1 MPAHRFNQHH
11 ARNGLPAG
19 ALDRYNS
26 QFRLRQLAVDL
37 AVRQQPEVA
46 VLLRPD
52 MRPCSSWKF
61 ERVASAG
68 ASWRLRVRGCRWGG
82 RGEAWATPVPETEAE
97 SFVLRPNTVVVPRSR
112 MHPGFIDDAIAAGS
126 FGAIAKFVSLRDA
139 LLRGAYANVSA
150 RTILET
156 IGGQVP
162 AGNGRPDVFPEA
174 LLHYHLNLAGVEVL
188 QTRFHKGDAGIWTMG
203 HCPNDLK
210 LTRPKA
216 TGLRRRG
223 GERPPRRACAASLVE
238 QHSVATC
245 VAGSTFGCKQ
255 GRIWVTQCRG
265 VFRCAAAGSSAVRC
279 GYPPGQPRYTCS
291 CDGRDD
297 AAIRELTVASSALTP
312 TPARK
317 PRHVAVCMAGA
328 ARTFTRPVVWRSIG
342 RMLDSLA
349 NGTEGGRVDL
359 FASLVLR
366 DAEPKHQ
373 REWAATP
380 VDCGEPAVRAAL
392 HELRPRAVSIRNAS
406 TSQSISLNPRCPL
419 DGFLAASEGNA
430 RRTFGQWLTV
440 GRCVPLI
447 EAAEAQDGMAYTHV
461 VRTRPDL
468 YWAAA
473 HPPLE
478 ALSPA
483 VSYWDRRPLT
493 PFAEGYH
500 GDHPPPQV
508 DWHFVAPRAAALAAL
523 QLYDRYLACDRAA
536 PPFVAAERALA
547 HEHNSEAMLEASL
560 REYGPLHSVALPM
573 LLVRDTVSDKGAR
586 NLLMCS
592 EAYAKPVFGMGCDAL
607 YAAAYQHPW
616 S

>member
-1 MPAHRFNQHH
+1 MPAHRFQHR
-11 ARNGLPAG
+11 ASSMSAG

-26 QFRLRQLAVDL
+26 QFRLRQLVVDL

-52 MRPCSSWKF
+52 MRPCSIWKF
-61 ERVASAG
+61 ERVSGAG
-68 ASWRLRVRGCRWGG
+68 ASWRLHVRGCRWGG
-82 RGEAWATPVPETEAE
+82 RGEAWATPVPESEAE
-97 SFVLRPNTVVVPRSR
+97 SFMLQPHTVVVPRSR
-112 MHPGFIDDAIAAGS
+112 MHPGFIDDTLAAGS
-126 FGAIAKFVSLRDA
+126 FSAIAKYVSLRDA
-139 LLRGAYANVSA
+139 LRRGAYANVSA
-150 RTILET
+150 RTLYANVSET
-156 IGGQVP
+156 IGRKR
-162 AGNGRPDVFPEA
+162 RPDIFPEA
-174 LLHYHLNLAGVEVL
+174 LLHYHLKQVGVEVL
-188 QTRFHKGDAGIWTMG
+188 QTRFNKGDAGFWTMG
-203 HCPNDLK
+203 RCPNDLS
-210 LTRPKA
+210 RAKA
-216 TGLRRRG
+216 AGMRRRG
-223 GERPPRRACAASLVE
+223 ERPRRACAVSLLE
-238 QHSVATC
+238 QHSVAKC

-255 GRIWVTQCRG
+255 GRIWVKQCRG
-265 VFRCAAAGSSAVRC
+265 VFRCAVGSSAVRC

-297 AAIRELTVASSALTP
+297 DASLREPTQLTP
-312 TPARK
+312 TPARR
-317 PRHVAVCMAGA
+317 PRRVAVCMAGA
-328 ARTFTRPVVWRSIG
+328 ARTFTRPHVWRSIG

-366 DAEPKHQ
+366 DAEPKQQ

-380 VDCGEPAVRAAL
+380 VDCGEPALRAAL
-392 HELRPRAVSIRNAS
+392 HELRPRAVSILNAS
-406 TSQSISLNPRCPL
+406 SSQSITLNPRCSL
-419 DGFLAASEGNA
+419 DGFLAASKGNA
-430 RRTFGQWLTV
+430 RRAFGQWLTA

-447 EAAEAQDGMAYTHV
+447 EAAEAQDGIAYTHV

-500 GDHPPPQV
+500 GDHPPPQA
-508 DWHFVAPRAAALAAL
+508 DWHFIAPRAAALAAL

-536 PPFVAAERALA
+536 PPFVATERALA
-547 HEHNSEAMLEASL
+547 HEHNSEAMLQASL
-560 REYGPLHSVALPM
+560 SEYGPLHSVALPM
-573 LLVRDTVSDKGAR
+573 LLVRDTVRDKGAR

-592 EAYAKPVFGMGCDAL
+592 EAYAKPVFGMRCDAL
-607 YAAAYQHPW
+607 YAAAYP
-616 S
+616 